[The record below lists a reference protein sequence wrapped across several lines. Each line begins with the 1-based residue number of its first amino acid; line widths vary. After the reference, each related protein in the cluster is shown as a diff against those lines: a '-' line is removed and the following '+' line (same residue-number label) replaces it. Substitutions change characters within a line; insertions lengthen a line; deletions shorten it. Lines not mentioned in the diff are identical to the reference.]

1 MGTKYKRVLLKISG
15 EALLGNQQFGI
26 DYEPVEMIAN
36 EIKSIYDKGVEVAVV
51 VGGGN
56 IFRGMKNSA
65 KLGMDQASGDYVG
78 MLATVMNAVALQCA
92 LKKIDVECRVQTAIA
107 MNQIAEPYVRH
118 RAIRHLEKGRVVIF
132 AAGTGNP
139 FFTTDTASA
148 LRASEINAEVMLMA
162 KNGVDG
168 IYNDDPKVN
177 PEAKKIEYPA
187 IVYSFNNFNR
197 MDADDKPYIL
207 HGRYQIIHMY
217 RHIKN
222 DLKTK
227 FITEIPYCYFER
239 RMVTNGIYNDYY
251 VINI

>member
-1 MGTKYKRVLLKISG
+1 MVDNKYRRVLLKISG
-15 EALLGNQQFGI
+15 EALLGDQQFGI
-26 DYEPVEMIAN
+26 DPKPVEMIAE
-36 EIKSIYDKGVEVAVV
+36 EIRSIYERGVEIAVV

-78 MLATVMNAVALQCA
+78 MLATVMNAVVLQCA
-92 LKKIDVECRVQTAIA
+92 LKKIEVDCRVQTAIA
-107 MNQIAEPYVRH
+107 INQIGEPYLRH

-168 IYNDDPKVN
+168 IYDDDPKIN
-177 PEAKKIEYPA
+177 PNAKKLNYVTYDE
-187 IVYSFNNFNR
+187 
-197 MDADDKPYIL
+197 
-207 HGRYQIIHMY
+207 II
-217 RHIKN
+217 KK
-222 DLKTK
+222 DLKVMDTSACALCK
-227 FITEIPYCYFER
+227 QNKIPINVFDFKAQGSLVKI
-239 RMVTNGIYNDYY
+239 MNGEDVGTY
-251 VINI
+251 VSVN